1 MNWTDFWDNFGLI
14 GTELDRWLR
23 HNRKISG
30 WLLLAVSIGTGLL
43 VNFIVAQTVRMILR
57 RRHVEVLGLLRQYVR
72 NAFYFFVPSLFFL
85 IITNLQERSF
95 QRFPFATKT
104 AEVAFVIATTWLV
117 VQLLKVVERLI
128 IRRYDTTNDIN
139 LHLRKFVTQI
149 VFVRQLVSIVVIVV
163 GFSVLLLSF
172 NGGRKIGLSFLTSAG
187 IASVVIGFAAQRTI
201 ANLLAGIQ
209 IAFTQQIRVDDAV
222 VVESEWGRI
231 EEINLTN
238 VVVRVWDRRRLIL
251 PITYFIEK
259 PFQNWTRS
267 NASVLGT
274 VMLYL
279 DYTVPVDRIREKAR
293 ELVENNPLWDK
304 EVCAVQVTDTQPTCV
319 VLRILTSS
327 RNAPESFDLRCF
339 IRENII
345 AFLRDEYP
353 ESLPKTRL
361 SVLNSLNSD
370 YADESEFRRS
380 D

>member
-1 MNWTDFWDNFGLI
+1 MNWTDFWDNFSQI
-14 GTELDRWLR
+14 GPEIDRWLR
-23 HNRKISG
+23 HNRRASG
-30 WLLLAVSIGTGLL
+30 WLLLLISLGAGLL
-43 VNFIVAQTVRMILR
+43 VNLIVTQTVRLVLR
-57 RRHVEVLGLLRQYVR
+57 RKHPEVLGLLRQYIR
-72 NAFYFFVPSLFFL
+72 NAFYLFVPSLFFL

-95 QRFPFATKT
+95 QRFPYASKT
-104 AEVAFVIATTWLV
+104 AEITFVAATTWLV
-117 VQLLKVVERLI
+117 VQLLKVAERII
-128 IRRYDTTNDIN
+128 IRQYDTTNDIN

-149 VFVRQLVSIVVIVV
+149 RFVRQFVTILVLVI
-163 GFSVLLLSF
+163 GFSILLLSF

-222 VVESEWGRI
+222 VVENEWGRI

-238 VVVRVWDRRRLIL
+238 VIVRVWDRRRLIL

-267 NASVLGT
+267 NAAVLGT

-279 DYTVPVDRIREKAR
+279 DYNVPVDRIREKLK
-293 ELVENNPLWDK
+293 ELVENNPLWDR
-304 EVCAVQVTDTQPTCV
+304 EVCVVQVTDTQPTCV
-319 VLRILTSS
+319 VIRILTSS

-339 IRENII
+339 VRENII

-353 ESLPKTRL
+353 ESLPKTRFQL
-361 SVLNSLNSD
+361 SETSQP
-370 YADESEFRRS
+370 A
-380 D
+380 

>member
-1 MNWTDFWDNFGLI
+1 MNWTDFWDNFSQI
-14 GTELDRWLR
+14 GTEIDRWLR

-30 WLLLAVSIGTGLL
+30 WLLLTVAVSLGLL
-43 VNFIVAQTVRMILR
+43 VNMIVAQIVRMVLR
-57 RRHVEVLGLLRQYVR
+57 RRHVKVLELLRQYVR
-72 NAFYFFVPSLFFL
+72 TAFYFFVPSLFFL
-85 IITNLQERSF
+85 VITNIQERSF
-95 QRFPFATKT
+95 QRFPYASKA

-117 VQLLKVVERLI
+117 VQSLKVLERLI
-128 IRRYDTTNDIN
+128 IRQYDTASDVN

-149 VFVRQLVSIVVIVV
+149 VFVRQLTSIVVIVV

-279 DYTVPVDRIREKAR
+279 DYNVPVDRIREKAK

-304 EVCAVQVTDTQPTCV
+304 EVCVVQVTDTQPNCV
-319 VLRILTSS
+319 VIRILTSS

-345 AFLRDEYP
+345 VFLRDSYP
-353 ESLPKTRL
+353 ESLPKTRFQL
-361 SVLNSLNSD
+361 TEISQPAQTEELTN
-370 YADESEFRRS
+370 RII
-380 D
+380 

>member
-1 MNWTDFWDNFGLI
+1 MNWTDFWDNFSQI
-14 GTELDRWLR
+14 GTEIDRWLR

-30 WLLLAVSIGTGLL
+30 WLLLAVAVAAGLL
-43 VNFIVAQTVRMILR
+43 VNMIVAQIVRMVLR
-57 RRHVEVLGLLRQYVR
+57 RRHVQVLELLRHYVR
-72 NAFYFFVPSLFFL
+72 TAFYFFVPSLFFL
-85 IITNLQERSF
+85 IITNIQERSF
-95 QRFPFATKT
+95 QRFPYASKA
-104 AEVAFVIATTWLV
+104 AEVAFTIATTWLV
-117 VQLLKVVERLI
+117 VQALKVLERLI
-128 IRRYDTTNDIN
+128 IRRYDTTNDVN

-149 VFVRQLVSIVVIVV
+149 VFVRQLVSIMVIVV

-279 DYTVPVDRIREKAR
+279 DYNVPVDRIREKSK

-304 EVCAVQVTDTQPTCV
+304 EVCVVQVTDTQPNCV
-319 VLRILTSS
+319 VIRILTSS

-361 SVLNSLNSD
+361 SVLNPD
-370 YADESEFRRS
+370 YADSKINEEV
-380 D
+380 

>member
-1 MNWTDFWDNFGLI
+1 MNWTDFWDNFGQL
-14 GTELDRWLR
+14 GTEIDRWLR

-30 WLLLAVSIGTGLL
+30 WLLLAIAIGAGLL
-43 VNFIVAQTVRMILR
+43 INFIVAQTVRFILR
-57 RRHVEVLGLLRQYVR
+57 RRHVEVLGLLRQYIR

-85 IITNLQERSF
+85 VITNIQERSF
-95 QRFPFATKT
+95 QRFPYASRT
-104 AEVAFVIATTWLV
+104 AEMAFVIATTWLI

-128 IRRYDTTNDIN
+128 IRQYDTANDIN

-149 VFVRQLVSIVVIVV
+149 RFVRQFVSIIIIVV
-163 GFSVLLLSF
+163 GFSILLLSF

-238 VVVRVWDRRRLIL
+238 VVVRLWDRRRLIL

-274 VMLYL
+274 VLLYL
-279 DYTVPVDRIREKAR
+279 DYNVPVERIREKAKALA
-293 ELVENNPLWDK
+293 EDNPLWDR
-304 EVCAVQVTDTQPTCV
+304 EVCAVQVTNTQPTCIEIRV
-319 VLRILTSS
+319 LTSA
-327 RNAPESFDLRCF
+327 RNAGESFDLRCF
-339 IRENII
+339 MRENLI
-345 AFLRDEYP
+345 AFIRDEYP
-353 ESLPKTRL
+353 ESLPRTRFQF
-361 SVLNSLNSD
+361 
-370 YADESEFRRS
+370 SETNPS
-380 D
+380 A

>member
-1 MNWTDFWDNFGLI
+1 MNWTDFWDNLGQI
-14 GTELDRWLR
+14 GPEIDRWLR

-30 WLLLAVSIGTGLL
+30 WLLLAVSIGAGLL
-43 VNFIVAQTVRMILR
+43 VNMVVAQTIRMILR
-57 RRHVEVLGLLRQYVR
+57 RRHVEVLGLLRKHVR
-72 NAFYFFVPSLFFL
+72 NTFYFFVPSLFFL
-85 IITNLQERSF
+85 IITNIQERSF
-95 QRFPFATKT
+95 QRFPYASKT
-104 AEVAFVIATTWLV
+104 AEIAFVIATTWLV
-117 VQLLKVVERLI
+117 VQLLTVGERLI
-128 IRRYDTTNDIN
+128 IRRYDTTNDVN

-222 VVESEWGRI
+222 VVENEWGRI

-279 DYTVPVDRIREKAR
+279 DYNVPVDRIREKMKD
-293 ELVENNPLWDK
+293 LVENNPLWDR
-304 EVCAVQVTDTQPTCV
+304 EVCVVQVTDTQPNCV
-319 VLRILTSS
+319 VIRILTSS

-339 IRENII
+339 VRENII

-353 ESLPKTRL
+353 ESLPKTRFL
-361 SVLNSLNSD
+361 LTEANQPV
-370 YADESEFRRS
+370 
-380 D
+380 

>member
-1 MNWTDFWDNFGLI
+1 MNWTDFWDTIGQF
-14 GTELDRWLR
+14 GTEIDRWLR

-30 WLLLAVSIGTGLL
+30 WLMLVVSIGAGLL
-43 VNFIVAQTVRMILR
+43 VNLITTQVVRLILR
-57 RRHVEVLGLLRQYVR
+57 RRYSEVLGLLRQYIR
-72 NAFYFFVPSLFFL
+72 NAFYLFVPSLFFL
-85 IITNLQERSF
+85 IITNVQERAF
-95 QRFPFATKT
+95 QRFPIALKA
-104 AEVAFVIATTWLV
+104 AEIIFVASTTWLV
-117 VQLLKVVERLI
+117 VQLLKVGERLI
-128 IRRYDTTNDIN
+128 VRQYDTASDVN

-149 VFVRQLVSIVVIVV
+149 RFVRQFFTIIVMVI

-222 VVESEWGRI
+222 VVENEWGRI

-267 NASVLGT
+267 QASVLGT
-274 VMLYL
+274 VLLYL
-279 DYTVPVDRIREKAR
+279 DYTVPVERIREKANQ
-293 ELVENNPLWDK
+293 LVENNPLWDR
-304 EVCAVQVTDTQPTCV
+304 EVCAVQVTDIQPTCV
-319 VLRILTSS
+319 VVRILTSA
-327 RNAPESFDLRCF
+327 RNSGESFDLRCF
-339 IRENII
+339 IRENIL

-353 ESLPKTRL
+353 ESLPKTRFQL
-361 SVLNSLNSD
+361 SETNQPV
-370 YADESEFRRS
+370 
-380 D
+380 

>member
-1 MNWTDFWDNFGLI
+1 MNWTEFWDNFSQI
-14 GTELDRWLR
+14 GTEIDRWLR

-30 WLLLAVSIGTGLL
+30 WLLLAVAVGAGLL
-43 VNFIVAQTVRMILR
+43 VNMIVAQTIRMILR
-57 RRHVEVLGLLRQYVR
+57 RRHVEALGFLRQYVR

-85 IITNLQERSF
+85 IITNIQERSF
-95 QRFPFATKT
+95 QRFPYASKA
-104 AEVAFVIATTWLV
+104 AEVAFVITTTWLV
-117 VQLLKVVERLI
+117 VQLLKVLERLI
-128 IRRYDTTNDIN
+128 IRRYDTASDVN

-149 VFVRQLVSIVVIVV
+149 VFVRQLVSILIIAV

-209 IAFTQQIRVDDAV
+209 IAFTQQIRVEDAV
-222 VVESEWGRI
+222 VVENEWGRI

-274 VMLYL
+274 VLLYL
-279 DYTVPVDRIREKAR
+279 DYNVPVDRIREKAK
-293 ELVENNPLWDK
+293 ELVENNPLWDR
-304 EVCAVQVTDTQPTCV
+304 EVCVVQVTDTQPTCV
-319 VLRILTSS
+319 VIRILTSS

-339 IRENII
+339 LRENII
-345 AFLRDEYP
+345 AFLRDAYP
-353 ESLPKTRL
+353 ESLPQTRFQFTETAP
-361 SVLNSLNSD
+361 SV
-370 YADESEFRRS
+370 
-380 D
+380 